1 MSQLHV
7 RLSGLVQGVGFRW
20 FVREKAR
27 RLGLSGWVRN
37 LPDGSVEVLASGEE
51 SQLELL
57 KEQLRV
63 GPPGAV
69 VDGLTHLAGTP
80 EQPLATPF
88 GIIKG

>member
-1 MSQLHV
+1 MATVHIEV
-7 RLSGLVQGVGFRW
+7 VGRVQGVGFRW

-37 LPDGSVEVLASGEE
+37 LPDGSVEVVAAGEGG
-51 SQLELL
+51 QLDLL
-57 KEQLRV
+57 KEELRR

-69 VDGLTHLAGTP
+69 VDGLTHLADKP
-80 EQPLATPF
+80 DQPLATPF

>member
-7 RLSGLVQGVGFRW
+7 RVSGIVQGVGFRW

-37 LPDGSVEVLASGEE
+37 LPDGSVEVIAAGDDG
-51 SQLELL
+51 QLQLL
-57 KEQLRV
+57 KEELRR

-69 VDGLTHLAGTP
+69 VDGLTHLSDKP

>member
-7 RLSGLVQGVGFRW
+7 RVSGIVQGVGFRW

-37 LPDGSVEVLASGEE
+37 LPDGSVEVVAAGDDG
-51 SQLELL
+51 QLDLL
-57 KEQLRV
+57 KEELRR

-69 VDGLTHLAGTP
+69 VHGLTHLSAKP